1 MLSEILLNHKGLP
14 MRINGLSLEDF
25 EAILCDLFMG
35 QPQHSAMTHW
45 LSGVDVFEAARLI
58 VEGV

>member
-1 MLSEILLNHKGLP
+1 
-14 MRINGLSLEDF
+14 MRINGFSFNEFNEILS
-25 EAILCDLFMG
+25 DLFMG
-35 QPQHSAMTHW
+35 NPQHSAMTHW

>member
-1 MLSEILLNHKGLP
+1 
-14 MRINGLSLEDF
+14 MRIEGFTFNEFNELL
-25 EAILCDLFMG
+25 AAMFMG

>member
-1 MLSEILLNHKGLP
+1 
-14 MRINGLSLEDF
+14 MRINGLTLEDF
-25 EAILCDLFMG
+25 EAILGELFMG
-35 QPQHSAMTHW
+35 IIPSSAMAHW